1 MQAGIAVVVHDADG
15 KYQSTFGIYAVRYGS
30 DCGNIEDEG
39 NNSETSGSLAV
50 CLVVGEVR
58 HSGRRQPPEHL
69 VSLLA
74 DYFLCRGMFITETSS
89 KGVCSSK
96 AEDVVGT
103 TTSELCEGEL

>member
-1 MQAGIAVVVHDADG
+1 MTHVTDG
-15 KYQSTFGIYAVRYGS
+15 KYQSTFGIYAVHGS

-74 DYFLCRGMFITETSS
+74 DYFLCRGMFITETNI
-89 KGVCSSK
+89 KGACSSK
-96 AEDVVGT
+96 AEDVVET
-103 TTSELCEGEL
+103 TTSELCQGEL